1 MHNAAAGMRAE
12 ILAGREIPHATVIA
26 FSQGKGGAGS
36 HKDDDNVRD
45 PGSIYRPIVEISFAF
60 SPLFAQFRTNRRLY
74 ARIDTALRVIACYQ
88 KHGRGIE
95 MIYRLMKLC
104 VSCFSVFLIYR

>member
-1 MHNAAAGMRAE
+1 MARYNQTNTAIIIHVVRVTLYAIMYAQCSRGDASWNIGRKRNSARDRNCVFAGE
-12 ILAGREIPHATVIA
+12 
-26 FSQGKGGAGS
+26 GGGEGS

-74 ARIDTALRVIACYQ
+74 ARIDTALRVIACY
-88 KHGRGIE
+88 
-95 MIYRLMKLC
+95 
-104 VSCFSVFLIYR
+104 

>member
-26 FSQGKGGAGS
+26 FSRGD

-45 PGSIYRPIVEISFAF
+45 PGSIYRPIAEISFAF

-74 ARIDTALRVIACYQ
+74 ARIDTVQRVIASYQ